1 MFLNLINYKLKI
13 SLEIPTKIIRIDV
26 ALKLDHNSGSQHE
39 TLQASLRIE

>member
-1 MFLNLINYKLKI
+1 MKI
-13 SLEIPTKIIRIDV
+13 LRSDF